1 MVLQY
6 NTVFEQL
13 RSAAMNFVISV
24 LINGSKGLGSSI
36 RECIPQGPANS
47 NYDGVV
53 DGSQYC

>member
-1 MVLQY
+1 
-6 NTVFEQL
+6 
-13 RSAAMNFVISV
+13 MNFVISV